1 MATMVHTT
9 AGQEYLAVLL
19 LIIITLL
26 FGLITL
32 FVGRFFRMS
41 RPYPEKLV
49 AYESG
54 NEPTAEPR
62 TRFSIKFYYVA
73 ILFVII
79 DVEAIY
85 LYTWAVEFVRLG
97 SLGMV
102 EMFTF
107 MALLVLG
114 YLYAWKKGAF
124 QWVK

>member
-1 MATMVHTT
+1 M
-9 AGQEYLAVLL
+9 
-19 LIIITLL
+19 
-26 FGLITL
+26 
-32 FVGRFFRMS
+32 
-41 RPYPEKLV
+41 
-49 AYESG
+49 
-54 NEPTAEPR
+54 
-62 TRFSIKFYYVA
+62 
-73 ILFVII
+73 
-79 DVEAIY
+79 EAIY